1 MVIKS
6 DKQIKKEFKKEVSKN
21 PEKYYAVKVL
31 KKAGF
36 VRAKC
41 KKCGIYFWSIKK
53 RDICGDAACSGGFK
67 FIGNSPAKN
76 KLDYIGVWT
85 EFAKLFSKLGYTPIK
100 RYPVVARWRD
110 DTDFV
115 QASIY
120 DFQPYVVSGEVK
132 PPANPLVV
140 PQFSLRFNDIDNV
153 GITGQHYVG
162 FVMIGQHAFMPPE
175 EWDKDKYF
183 SDIKLWLNKGLGL
196 EDDEIIF
203 HEDAW
208 AGGGN
213 FGPCMEFFSRG
224 MELGNQVYMMY
235 EQTPSGTKE
244 LKLKVLDMGMGH
256 ERNAWFTHGTST
268 SYESTF
274 PTVMKKLHQLTGVR
288 VDEKLMAKFLPYA
301 SYLNIDEV
309 EDIEKTWK
317 FVAEKVGMGV
327 SELRKQILPLAALY
341 SVAEHSRALLVAL
354 SDGALPGNVGG
365 GYNLR
370 TVLRRALSF
379 IDRYGWNL
387 DLAEICKWH
396 AEYLEPLFPE
406 LSDNLDNVSK
416 ILGVE
421 KRKYIASKEKAKQ
434 ITVVIVKKDIDER
447 KLLELYDSQGIQPEM
462 IRVEAAKLGKKVVIP
477 ENFYSKVSELHEQR
491 KQVHAIV
498 REERLELEGL
508 PETEAL
514 YFEDYRKIKFGA
526 KVLKIIDNKVIL
538 DRSYFY
544 PTSGGQL
551 HDLGVINGKKVVDVF
566 KQGNIIVHVMESKP
580 LLRIGGEIIAEINFE
595 KRKQLTQHHT
605 ATHIVNAAAKKVL
618 GNHGFQAGAKKTL
631 DKAHLDITHYESI
644 SNEELRKIEDEANTI
659 VDRALPVN
667 SSFLNRDMAE
677 KKYGLSIYQGGAV
690 PGNKIRI
697 IDISGVDVEACGGT
711 HLHDTSEVGKIKIL
725 KSTKIQDGVC
735 RIIFTA
741 GNAAEMQGKGETE
754 ILDELSKLLGME
766 IEEIP
771 ARAEELFAKWKK
783 AKKAVKKKKEID
795 VKELELVVKEKRKG
809 DVLGETAKILKTQ
822 PEHVLKTVERFM
834 KELDGFI
841 KKLNSE

>member
-1 MVIKS
+1 
-6 DKQIKKEFKKEVSKN
+6 
-21 PEKYYAVKVL
+21 
-31 KKAGF
+31 
-36 VRAKC
+36 
-41 KKCGIYFWSIKK
+41 
-53 RDICGDAACSGGFK
+53 
-67 FIGNSPAKN
+67 
-76 KLDYIGVWT
+76 
-85 EFAKLFSKLGYTPIK
+85 
-100 RYPVVARWRD
+100 
-110 DTDFV
+110 
-115 QASIY
+115 
-120 DFQPYVVSGEVK
+120 
-132 PPANPLVV
+132 
-140 PQFSLRFNDIDNV
+140 
-153 GITGQHYVG
+153 
-162 FVMIGQHAFMPPE
+162 
-175 EWDKDKYF
+175 
-183 SDIKLWLNKGLGL
+183 
-196 EDDEIIF
+196 
-203 HEDAW
+203 
-208 AGGGN
+208 
-213 FGPCMEFFSRG
+213 
-224 MELGNQVYMMY
+224 
-235 EQTPSGTKE
+235 
-244 LKLKVLDMGMGH
+244 
-256 ERNAWFTHGTST
+256 
-268 SYESTF
+268 
-274 PTVMKKLHQLTGVR
+274 MKKLHQLTGVR

-498 REERLELEGL
+498 RGERLELEGL

-618 GNHGFQAGAKKTL
+618 GNHVFQAGAKKTL